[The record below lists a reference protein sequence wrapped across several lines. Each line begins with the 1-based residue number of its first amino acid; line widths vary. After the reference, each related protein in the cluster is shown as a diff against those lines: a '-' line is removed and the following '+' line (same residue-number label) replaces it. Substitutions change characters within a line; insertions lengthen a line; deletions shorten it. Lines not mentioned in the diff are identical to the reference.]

1 MPTGKDLIR
10 KGAKEASGADYR
22 PKYAGKMAE
31 GVVCEGGQVWDQK
44 LGKCVK
50 SVAPSSTLKK
60 VSKALESAPIPKK

>member
-44 LGKCVK
+44 LGKCV
-50 SVAPSSTLKK
+50 SARFRPLKLK
-60 VSKALESAPIPKK
+60 RAAKALESAPIPKK